1 METQEMVQ
9 LITEIKDIQ
18 VMMLTII
25 VVFGVLLIMKGCYK
39 FFSWLLFP

>member
-18 VMMLTII
+18 VMMLTIM
-25 VVFGVLLIMKGCYK
+25 VVFGVLLIMKGCNK